1 MVISEKDLEILTD
14 TVFEELDVIVTD
26 GLITDEETGL
36 LVRYMSGEPLDGLL
50 KELTEVDAS
59 EESLDSLQECLDG
72 VIARSLR

>member
-14 TVFEELDVIVTD
+14 KIFEELDVLVTD
-26 GLITDEETGL
+26 GLVTDGETGL
-36 LVRYMSGEPLDGLL
+36 LVRYMAGEPLSGLL

-59 EESLDSLQECLDG
+59 AESLNNLQECLDN